1 MNDILNGDVLTV
13 IVVVLRGSA
22 LDNLRQ
28 NPAGCQQC
36 RWVENAVQ
44 KRGYGVDVVVGDG
57 VGDTTMPDRA
67 AAVFG
72 QESL

>member
-1 MNDILNGDVLTV
+1 VNGILNGDVLVV
-13 IVVVLRGSA
+13 IVVVLCGSA
-22 LDNLRQ
+22 LDNLRP

-36 RWVENAVQ
+36 RGVEEAGQ
-44 KRGYGVDVVVGDG
+44 KRGYGLSVVVGDG

-67 AAVFG
+67 AAVFV